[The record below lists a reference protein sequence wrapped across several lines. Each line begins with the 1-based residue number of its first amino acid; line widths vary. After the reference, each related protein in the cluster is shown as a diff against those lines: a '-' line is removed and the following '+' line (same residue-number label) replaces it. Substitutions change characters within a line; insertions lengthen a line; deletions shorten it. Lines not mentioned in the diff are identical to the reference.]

1 MERNNVTVENLIQIL
16 MKAEK
21 DAVVYVAAKMPVNEN
36 MSIVDAGNYKILTE
50 EDLENH
56 RKEGIDPVHRSA
68 VLLEMRN
75 FNAVAHSVCGGEDM
89 NAFYLLKYLCN
100 WDAYGFHIDSAPL
113 SESRRERYDAIMAK
127 YRNHEIDG
135 CGVTSELAGWLI
147 NFDRESRKDFM
158 DWLVKAEL

>member
-1 MERNNVTVENLIQIL
+1 MKNNNVTVENLIQIL
-16 MKAEK
+16 SKAEK

-36 MSIVDAGNYKILTE
+36 MSIVDAGNYKILIE
-50 EDLENH
+50 EDPL
-56 RKEGIDPVHRSA
+56 HRSA

-113 SESRRERYDAIMAK
+113 PETRRERYDAIMAK

-135 CGVTSELAGWLI
+135 CGVTSELVGWLI

-158 DWLVKAEL
+158 DWLVTVEL